1 MNNRYSLCV
10 GFLLVAL
17 AALACDAPPSPTLL
31 LPTPTTERHTK
42 EPSPTPLPPTPT
54 TERHTKGSSDLVG
67 KWRDQAPPFG
77 FGATITIYR
86 SPSGYDMNWEFPD
99 GSSIKKTLVETTI
112 SGKKALL
119 DPSTEQYQEYYVI
132 DSQGNLGMYDSEG
145 LISTAKSTN

>member
-1 MNNRYSLCV
+1 
-10 GFLLVAL
+10 
-17 AALACDAPPSPTLL
+17 
-31 LPTPTTERHTK
+31 
-42 EPSPTPLPPTPT
+42 
-54 TERHTKGSSDLVG
+54 
-67 KWRDQAPPFG
+67 
-77 FGATITIYR
+77 
-86 SPSGYDMNWEFPD
+86 MNWEFPD